1 MTDYSPMKVHGKLTS
16 EADRMKVDT
25 DLSGIRI
32 PGKK

>member
-1 MTDYSPMKVHGKLTS
+1 MINYPPMKVHGKLTS
-16 EADRMKVDT
+16 EADRMRVDT